1 MWVGLLYFS
10 SVAFICNA
18 RVLDEGC
25 TDLKVY
31 PIKGVGP
38 KIIHVTGKGTLYS
51 PGFEKNQNYPDSVS
65 CSYRLLAPAGMH
77 VRLTFNELDID
88 ATDSCRSDLV
98 RIHDFK
104 SQGGGGFAVAVLC
117 GNRVPYDYVTQY
129 NAVQVTL
136 QSDEFGSRR
145 GFNIT
150 YSPQSNSSVCP
161 SGKKMCR
168 NRKCVDYSQ
177 VCDGNDNCGD
187 GTDEEKCT
195 VTLPTT
201 ECGKSEI
208 SPKPTSFL
216 DRIVGGQ
223 EVTEGSW
230 PWMADLQQRLVEPN
244 GHMCGGALIN
254 AQWVISAAHCFGGLR
269 RPGDWRIHLGNHRK
283 FDTDVGEQIRYVERI
298 VIYDDIPPTTF
309 ENDGFF
315 DIVHDIALIK
325 LNAPVKFTK
334 YVKPVCLP
342 DILTTLN
349 TSSNCY
355 AIGWGATRGSGSDD
369 KLKQAHHPIK
379 EKVFCERLVGSSFN
393 PSTMICAGSLGPLN
407 GVCHGDSGGPLLCE
421 EKGKWSVHGVASYV
435 TAGTGTEGLCG
446 LKGNPSVFNKVAV
459 KLGYITKMINKYS

>member
-1 MWVGLLYFS
+1 MWIGLLYFS
-10 SVAFICNA
+10 SLAFICNG

-25 TDLKVY
+25 RDLKEL
-31 PIKGVGP
+31 PIKDVGP
-38 KIIHVTGKGTLYS
+38 KIIQVTGKGTLYS
-51 PGFEKNQNYPDSVS
+51 PGFEKNQNYPDSVQ
-65 CSYRLLAPAGMH
+65 CTYQLQAPTGMH

-88 ATDSCRSDLV
+88 TTDSCEADSVKIHEFNSDG
-98 RIHDFK
+98 K
-104 SQGGGGFAVAVLC
+104 GFVVAVLC
-117 GNRVPYDYVTQY
+117 GSRVPYDYVADSH
-129 NAVQVTL
+129 AVQVTL
-136 QSDEFGSRR
+136 TTDEFGNRR

-150 YSPQSNSSVCP
+150 YSPQSTSSVCP

-208 SPKPTSFL
+208 SPKPMSFL

-230 PWMADLQQRLVEPN
+230 PWMADLQERLVEPN
-244 GHMCGGALIN
+244 GHMCGGVLIS
-254 AQWVISAAHCFGGLR
+254 AQWVLSAAHCFGGLR
-269 RPGDWRIHLGNHRK
+269 RPDDWRIHLGNHRK
-283 FDTDVGEQIRYVERI
+283 FDVDVGEQIRYPERI
-298 VIYDDIPPTTF
+298 IIYDDISPTTF
-309 ENDGFF
+309 EQNGIYDFM
-315 DIVHDIALIK
+315 HDIALIK

-342 DILTTLN
+342 DMMTTLDAN
-349 TSSNCY
+349 SNCY
-355 AIGWGATRGSGSDD
+355 AIGWGATRGSGSSD
-369 KLKQAHHPIK
+369 KLKQAHHPIQ
-379 EKVFCERLVGSSFN
+379 EDEFCGELVGILFN
-393 PSTMICAGSLGPLN
+393 PDTMICAGSLAPLN

-435 TAGTGTEGLCG
+435 TADTEIEGLCG
-446 LKGNPSVFNKVAV
+446 LEGNPSVFSKISE
-459 KLGYITKMINKYS
+459 KIEYIIRMVDKYS